1 MSIKRELS
9 VEKINKAAKA
19 LKVLAHPIRLK
30 VVEFLE
36 DGEKNVGKIQKHI
49 GLQQAVTS
57 QHLKIMLVNGLLNK
71 RRQGNF
77 IYYRINDEMLKGI
90 MNCIRDCKTL

>member
-1 MSIKRELS
+1 MNTELS
-9 VEKINKAAKA
+9 IEKITQAART
-19 LKVLAHPIRLK
+19 LKVLAHPVRLK

-36 DGEKNVGKIQKHI
+36 NGEQNVGSIQEFI

-57 QHLKIMLVNGLLNK
+57 QHLKIMLVNGLLEK

-77 IYYRINDEMLKGI
+77 IFYSLNGEMLKGI
-90 MNCIRDCKTL
+90 MNCIRDCKVS